1 MKEGGWVP
9 LWLTGKKCAAT
20 ESRLTAL
27 SQWTARYKSVISPK
41 SLFFWLTDKFT
52 KVTVFTVQGGSS
64 SVQNLDPLREMGR
77 DVAVKLLVEKWTH
90 KHEKW
95 DWAWCHTQ
103 TQWLTIPFKWV
114 FNKIIALQAVFSL
127 VNSVILFTGSINFV
141 SNDIHVCWILKK
153 MVNCVA
159 FPVDKL

>member
-1 MKEGGWVP
+1 MKEDGWVP

-52 KVTVFTVQGGSS
+52 KVTVFTAQGGSS
-64 SVQNLDPLREMGR
+64 SVQNLDPLREMGK

-95 DWAWCHTQ
+95 DWAWCHLKNQHRHNDWQSPLNGFATKLLLYKLYFLLW
-103 TQWLTIPFKWV
+103 TVLFCSPDR
-114 FNKIIALQAVFSL
+114 L
-127 VNSVILFTGSINFV
+127 ILFLMISMCAEY
-141 SNDIHVCWILKK
+141 SRR
-153 MVNCVA
+153 
-159 FPVDKL
+159 